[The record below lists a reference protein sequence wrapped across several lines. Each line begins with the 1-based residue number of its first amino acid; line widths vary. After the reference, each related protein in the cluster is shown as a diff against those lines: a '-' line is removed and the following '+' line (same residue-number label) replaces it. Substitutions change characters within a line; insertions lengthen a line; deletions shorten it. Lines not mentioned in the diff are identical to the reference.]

1 MVFVLLAWVLLAP
14 LGAWIVGS
22 AVALA
27 DRRSLA
33 ASAERTADEQD
44 CPEMAP
50 EREYA
55 TVGGF

>member
-22 AVALA
+22 AVARA
-27 DRRSLA
+27 EKRSFA
-33 ASAERTADEQD
+33 ASAQQTADEHE
-44 CPEMAP
+44 CPQVAP

-55 TVGGF
+55 AAGA

>member
-27 DRRSLA
+27 EKRSFA
-33 ASAERTADEQD
+33 AAAEQTADEQE
-44 CPEMAP
+44 CPEVVT

-55 TVGGF
+55 AAGA